1 MPPAPKLVP
10 EELAAYHAGRPA
22 STIRRWAAEGRIS
35 RYGAGRG
42 NVRYNVNEL
51 PLAVRDEYTR
61 EVLWH
66 EPTPPLPQQAA
77 PQAA

>member
-1 MPPAPKLVP
+1 MPPAPQLVP

-35 RYGAGRG
+35 RYGSGRG
-42 NVRYNVNEL
+42 KVRYNVNEL

-66 EPTPPLPQQAA
+66 EPTPPLPEAA
-77 PQAA
+77 HAA